1 MPKYC
6 LCFKIQILYWSKNET
21 CFLPAF
27 SNSSTKHLCTKELCL
42 FWSAPLSVALP
53 LYHRT
58 SLFSP
63 RSLWNT
69 RCHSCYFSFSLAGGV
84 SAPRAHE
91 WHSGDFTQ
99 TDAGQ
104 TESGVK
110 PGSGELWVLIEL
122 VGGENCPRRTAF
134 VRPWWTS
141 FKWFWYYSIE
151 EVECWGILNRLII
164 YITAF
169 LGFCKE

>member
-1 MPKYC
+1 MKRAFY
-6 LCFKIQILYWSKNET
+6 LHLVILQQNISALKSCVYFGQRPSPLL
-21 CFLPAF
+21 F
-27 SNSSTKHLCTKELCL
+27 LCTTACL
-42 FWSAPLSVALP
+42 S
-53 LYHRT
+53 
-58 SLFSP
+58 SP
-63 RSLWNT
+63 RALFET
-69 RCHSCYFSFSLAGGV
+69 RGVIHVILVPLAGGV
-84 SAPRAHE
+84 SAPRVHE

-134 VRPWWTS
+134 DRPWWTS

-164 YITAF
+164 YIIAF